1 MSALVP
7 QRTAVAAAATGL
19 GVLVLVR
26 DVDVLLTG
34 GAIVLLLAVSVVV
47 MAARPRARGW
57 VIAAGI
63 LAGEALF
70 VLAWAP
76 FVVAQERAAGADASV
91 WGWAAVAL
99 ALICLGASAW
109 LLAVQPRGRFAFDR
123 DRINGL
129 AGLLVL
135 LAGLGAGSVA
145 VAVAVGAG
153 SPGLAAALLV
163 AAAVLLRT
171 FRPAEP
177 SRHLADVVVATAL
190 LACLAWW
197 VFVGTVLGSGSI
209 GMLAVVSVV
218 FLASL
223 TRAGHAADAVALSG
237 QPKRPEM

>member
-7 QRTAVAAAATGL
+7 QRMAVGAAAIGL

-34 GAIVLLLAVSVVV
+34 GAMLLLLGAAVVV

-76 FVVAQERAAGADASV
+76 FVVAQERAADADAAV

-99 ALICLGASAW
+99 ALIGLGASAW

-123 DRINGL
+123 DRIGGL
-129 AGLLVL
+129 AGVLVL
-135 LAGLGAGSVA
+135 LAGLGTGSLA
-145 VAVAVGAG
+145 VAVAVGG
-153 SPGLAAALLV
+153 GPPGLAVALLV

-171 FRPAEP
+171 FRPAEAG
-177 SRHLADVVVATAL
+177 RHLADVVVATAL
-190 LACLAWW
+190 LACLVWW
-197 VFVGTVLGSGSI
+197 VFVGTVLGSGRI
-209 GMLAVVSVV
+209 GMLAVVAVV

-223 TRAGHAADAVALSG
+223 TRAGHAADAVAPPG